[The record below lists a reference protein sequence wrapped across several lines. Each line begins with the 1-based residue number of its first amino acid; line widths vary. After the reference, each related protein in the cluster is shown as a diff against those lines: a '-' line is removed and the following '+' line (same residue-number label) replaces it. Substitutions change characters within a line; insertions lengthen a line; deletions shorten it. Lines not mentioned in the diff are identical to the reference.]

1 MIDIVEIKKAI
12 DNGELVVYIQETWQG
27 AHIMI
32 GDVQSGEIVK
42 VGEISKESSLRR
54 LTDGK

>member
-1 MIDIVEIKKAI
+1 MIDIVEIKNAI

-32 GDVQSGEIVK
+32 GDTKSGEIVK
-42 VGEISKESSLRR
+42 VGEILKESNF
-54 LTDGK
+54 